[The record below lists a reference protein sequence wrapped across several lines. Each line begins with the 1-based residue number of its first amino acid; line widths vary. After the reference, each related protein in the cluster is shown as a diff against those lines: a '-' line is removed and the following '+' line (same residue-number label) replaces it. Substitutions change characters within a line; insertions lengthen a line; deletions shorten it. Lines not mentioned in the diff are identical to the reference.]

1 MTQTSPFRYDIV
13 GSFLRPEKLKQARK
27 EFAEEKISKE
37 ALTAVEDA
45 AIKEL
50 IQQQVAAGLKAV
62 TDGEYRRSW
71 WHFDF
76 MWGLNGIAKEYNE
89 SGNKFAAMNTRSETA
104 RIHGK
109 ITGENHP
116 FVEHYKFLIANTPEG
131 IEARQTVPAPA
142 QFVQESL
149 RKSNLEFTNAVYPE
163 IDDLVEDLAAAYHTV
178 LNDLY
183 AAGCRTVQFDDC
195 TWGRLIGGEFYD
207 GHQLTEEEL
216 VYLKDLYVRANNA
229 AIDGKPE
236 GMNIVTHVCRGNYRS
251 TWFASGAYTSVATPL
266 FDQEN
271 VHAYYL
277 EFDSD
282 RAGGFEPLAKVTPG
296 KKVVLG
302 LITSKSPE
310 LENKAD
316 VIARIKEA
324 SQFVPLENLCLSTQC
339 GFSSTEEGNSLTEAE
354 QWAKIK
360 LVKEIAEEVWG

>member
-1 MTQTSPFRYDIV
+1 MTQISPFRYDIV
-13 GSFLRPEKLKQARK
+13 GSFLRPENLKQARK
-27 EFAEEKISKE
+27 DFIEEKISKE
-37 ALTAVEDA
+37 ELTVAEDA

-50 IQQQVAAGLKAV
+50 IQKQVDAGLKVV

-76 MWGLNGIAKEYNE
+76 MWGLQGVEREYNE
-89 SGNKFAAMNTRSETA
+89 SGNKFTAMNTRSETA
-104 RIHGK
+104 RIRGK
-109 ITGENHP
+109 ISGKNHP
-116 FVEHYKFLIANTPEG
+116 FVDHYKFLIANTPEG

-142 QFVQESL
+142 QLVQESL
-149 RKSNLEFTNAVYPE
+149 RKSNLDFTKAIYPE
-163 IDDLVEDLAAAYHTV
+163 MDELVEDLAAAYRTV
-178 LNDLY
+178 IQDLY
-183 AAGCRTVQFDDC
+183 NAGCRTVQFDDC

-207 GHQLTEEEL
+207 GQKFTNEDTA
-216 VYLKDLYVRANNA
+216 YLKELYVMANNK
-229 AIDGKPE
+229 AIEGKPE
-236 GMNIVTHVCRGNYRS
+236 DLNIVTHVCRGNYRS

-271 VHAYYL
+271 VRAYYL

-282 RAGGFEPLAKVTPG
+282 RAGGFESLAKVTPG

-316 VIARIKEA
+316 VISRIKEA
-324 SQFVPLENLCLSTQC
+324 SQYVPLENLYLSTQC
-339 GFSSTEEGNSLTEAE
+339 GFSSTEEGNDLTEAE
-354 QWAKIK
+354 QWAKVH